1 MQKYLRTREAAA
13 YVGLSARTLEG
24 KRVDGTGPKFRR
36 LGGRGAV
43 IYDVADLVDWIES
56 APAVRS
62 TTELAQLAG
71 AA

>member
-1 MQKYLRTREAAA
+1 METKKYLRTRDAAA
-13 YVGLSARTLEG
+13 FVGLSARTLEG

-36 LGGRGAV
+36 VGGSV
-43 IYDVADLVDWIES
+43 IYSVEDLVAWIES
-56 APAVRS
+56 CPAVRS